1 MNELLV
7 TKRSSCRLC
16 HSDKLLMVLP
26 MKPSPI
32 ADAFITHDKKHIP
45 QPSIPLDLYQCQTCG
60 HVQNVDIVNPDLLFR
75 EYLFQT
81 GSSSG
86 LVAHFS
92 LYAQEIVQKYNIK
105 PGAFVVE
112 IGSNDGTLLK
122 FFKALGLNVLGIDP
136 AVEIAQ
142 QATAAGTPT
151 LPEFFSSA
159 LAKQIAA
166 QHGAAKL
173 IVANNVY
180 AHSDELADI
189 TTAIASLLDDDGI
202 FIFEVSYLLD
212 IIDKFLFDTIYH
224 EHLSYHSISA
234 LQRFLKAHGLH
245 LFDVEKITSKGG
257 SIRGFVQKINGPHP
271 EQAIIETMIAEEIR
285 RGLHQPQIFQHYE
298 QAILLQKQA
307 VTAFIDK
314 ALQHKKRVIAYGAS
328 TTVITLMYHFELE
341 NKLEYLV
348 DDNPKKQGLFSP
360 GCHLEVSL
368 SNILYTDKPDIVV
381 ILAWQYA
388 DVIIQKHQQF
398 IAEGG
403 TVVVPLPSLQI
414 ISSATQK
421 TIQTEY
427 QP

>member
-1 MNELLV
+1 
-7 TKRSSCRLC
+7 
-16 HSDKLLMVLP
+16 
-26 MKPSPI
+26 
-32 ADAFITHDKKHIP
+32 
-45 QPSIPLDLYQCQTCG
+45 
-60 HVQNVDIVNPDLLFR
+60 VDIVNPDLLFR

-81 GSSSG
+81 GSSAG
-86 LVAHFS
+86 LVAHFCR
-92 LYAQEIVQKYNIK
+92 YAKAIVEKYHIK

-122 FFKALGLNVLGIDP
+122 FFKEHGLNVLGIDP
-136 AVEIAQ
+136 AVEIAR

-159 LAKQIAA
+159 LAKHIAA

-189 TTAIASLLDDDGI
+189 TTAIASLLDDDGV
-202 FIFEVSYLLD
+202 FVFEVSYLLD

-234 LQRFLKAHGLH
+234 LRRFLKSHGLH

-257 SIRGFVQKINGPHP
+257 SIRGFVQKTNGPHQ
-271 EQAIIETMIAEEIR
+271 EQPIIETMIAEEMR
-285 RGLHQPQIFQHYE
+285 RGLHQPQIFQQYE
-298 QAILLQKQA
+298 QAILSRKQA
-307 VTAFIDK
+307 VVALIDK
-314 ALQHKKRVIAYGAS
+314 ALHHKKRVVAYGAS

-341 NKLEYLV
+341 NKLAYLV
-348 DDNPKKQGLFSP
+348 DDNPKKHSLFSP
-360 GCHLEVSL
+360 GCHLEVKPGDV
-368 SNILYTDKPDIVV
+368 LYTDKPDIVV

-398 IAEGG
+398 IAAGG
-403 TVVVPLPSLQI
+403 TIVVPLPTLQV

-421 TIQTEY
+421 TVQTEY